1 MTAELAVK
9 AVENAC
15 INVKSIEGVI
25 FDSDLVA
32 QYTSQK
38 FEACM
43 KAKHMIHSF
52 SRRGNPYDNACI
64 ESFHSLLKKEE
75 INHQRYPDFNTARK
89 AVFEFIES

>member
-1 MTAELAVK
+1 MDLHSKKIIVYAYDTSMTAELAVK
-9 AVENAC
+9 ALENAC
-15 INVKSIEGVI
+15 INVKSTERII
-25 FDSDLVA
+25 LHSDLGA

-64 ESFHSLLKKEE
+64 ESFHSLLKK
-75 INHQRYPDFNTARK
+75 K
-89 AVFEFIES
+89 K